1 MASEYKINAG
11 KVRDIENV
19 RGDETLLE
27 RWIFSDIGFA
37 PDKKSC
43 GVAVRRRRRE
53 P

>member
-27 RWIFSDIGFA
+27 RWIFSDIGLHPTRNPA
-37 PDKKSC
+37 ASP
-43 GVAVRRRRRE
+43 
-53 P
+53 